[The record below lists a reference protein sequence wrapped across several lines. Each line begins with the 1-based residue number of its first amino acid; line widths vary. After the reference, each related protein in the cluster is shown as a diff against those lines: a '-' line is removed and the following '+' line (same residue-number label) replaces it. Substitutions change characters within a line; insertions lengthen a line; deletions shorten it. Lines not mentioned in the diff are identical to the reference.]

1 MQFSFLIIKNAM
13 NQHLEKMLANATR
26 LFVVDVS
33 KDEIK
38 KMSSDDIKKMLEE
51 L

>member
-1 MQFSFLIIKNAM
+1 MIYNIGNCMTNDTEIKLLRAR
-13 NQHLEKMLANATR
+13 ET
-26 LFVVDVS
+26 
-33 KDEIK
+33 EIK